1 MKKIGIVCLL
11 LALLVTAVP
20 ALAPAAR
27 AADLPQPSEVFYV
40 LDQAGVLSDETWEEI
55 VTKDESLETQTGA
68 QLCVVTVE
76 FIGSARISDYAYEL
90 FNEWGIGDK
99 TKNNG
104 VLLLLVTGAEDY
116 YMLQGKGLEEVL
128 PSSEL
133 QIILD
138 EYMEPFF
145 AQGDY
150 DAGVRATAG
159 EVFSRL
165 ADWYGVSL
173 SVSAENIVTYP
184 VQLPGSVVTVPGTT
198 NTSLFGGLFGLVGGL
213 IGFLTRGVFGLVIII
228 LIIILC
234 VLSSGRRRRIYR
246 GGMYRGFR
254 PPMTPPPG
262 GFGVRGPHVGGP
274 GMGTRG
280 PGMGP
285 GFGPR
290 SGPGIGPR
298 PGNFGSRPGSFGS
311 SHHSSF
317 GGTRSGGFGGGHTGG
332 FGGGGHSSHVGGGG
346 ASRGGGAGRH

>member
-11 LALLVTAVP
+11 LAMLILSSA
-20 ALAPAAR
+20 ALTPAAR
-27 AADLPQPSEVFYV
+27 AADLPEPSDVFYV
-40 LDQAGVLSDETWEEI
+40 LDEANVLSDETWEEI
-55 VTKDESLETQTGA
+55 VSKDESLETQTGA
-68 QLCVVTVE
+68 QVCVVTVE
-76 FIGSARISDYAYEL
+76 FTGSSRISDYAYEL

-104 VLLLLVTGAEDY
+104 VLLLIVTGAEDY
-116 YMLQGKGLEEVL
+116 YMLQGTGLEEVL

-138 EYMEPFF
+138 EYMEPYF
-145 AQGDY
+145 ARGDY

-165 ADWYGVSL
+165 ADWYGISL
-173 SVSAENIVTYP
+173 SVPAENIVTYP
-184 VQLPGSVVTVPGTT
+184 AQLPEGVPVQLPGSVITMPETT
-198 NTSLFGGLFGLVGGL
+198 DTGLFGGLFGLIGGL
-213 IGFLTRGVFGLVIII
+213 IGLLTRGVFGLVIII

-234 VLSSGRRRRIYR
+234 VLSSGRRRRIFR

-254 PPMTPPPG
+254 PPMPPPPG
-262 GFGVRGPHVGGP
+262 GFG
-274 GMGTRG
+274 MRG

-290 SGPGIGPR
+290 SGPGMGPR

-317 GGTRSGGFGGGHTGG
+317 GGTRSGGFGGSHTGS
-332 FGGGGHSSHVGGGG
+332 FGGGHSSHVGGGG